1 MLLIGK
7 VKHWEIQ
14 GMNRL
19 IQLYDGNNLKKV
31 LDLKREF
38 VPFRTQALEWN
49 KIPLFQ
55 NILQAGTTKGL
66 IFELYGHLCKEIT
79 TGSDS
84 HKDKER
90 WKEDLGEISQE
101 QWRRILEM
109 GPMVSVSPSQKVSHL
124 SLLHS

>member
-19 IQLYDGNNLKKV
+19 IQLYDGNNLKTFW
-31 LDLKREF
+31 DFRREF
-38 VPFRTQALEWN
+38 VQFRTQALEWN

-66 IFELYGHLCKEIT
+66 ISKLYGHLCIPV
-79 TGSDS
+79 
-84 HKDKER
+84 
-90 WKEDLGEISQE
+90 
-101 QWRRILEM
+101 RIKRD
-109 GPMVSVSPSQKVSHL
+109 GKRI
-124 SLLHS
+124 